1 MTPRLMP
8 AGPTDIDAVMRVM
21 TVAFDPGFG
30 EAWSAA
36 QVLGSLA
43 TGGAWLRLARGAGG
57 EPLGFTLCRL
67 ISPEAELLLIG
78 VAPAVRRRGVARALL
93 AAAAAD
99 ARSRDATTL
108 FLEVRDGNAA
118 ALALYRAAGYAVIG
132 RRRDYYRGSAGARF
146 DAITLQAA
154 LGDFRPVAGPPT

>member
-1 MTPRLMP
+1 MTPRLTA
-8 AGPTDIDAVMRVM
+8 AGAADIDAVMDVM
-21 TVAFDPGFG
+21 AVAFDPGFG

-43 TGGAWLRLARGAGG
+43 AGSAWLRLAQGPGA

-67 ISPEAELLLIG
+67 IRPEAELLLVG
-78 VAPAVRRRGVARALL
+78 VAPAARRRGIGRALL

-99 ARSRDATTL
+99 ARERGATTL

-118 ALALYRAAGYAVIG
+118 ALALYRAAGYAGIG
-132 RRRDYYRGSAGARF
+132 RRRDYYRGSSGVRF
-146 DAITLQAA
+146 DAISLRLVLDDCRAPT
-154 LGDFRPVAGPPT
+154 GPTA

>member
-1 MTPRLMP
+1 MMP
-8 AGPTDIDAVMRVM
+8 QLAAAGAADIDAVMAVM
-21 TVAFDPGFG
+21 DVAFDPGFG

-43 TGGAWLRLARGAGG
+43 TGTAWARLARAGTDV
-57 EPLGFTLCRL
+57 PLGFTLCRQ
-67 ISPEAELLLIG
+67 IGPEAELLLIG
-78 VAPAVRRRGVARALL
+78 VAAAARRGGGGRALL

-99 ARSRDATTL
+99 AQERGAATM

-132 RRRDYYRGSAGARF
+132 RRRDYYRGRDGTRF
-146 DAITLQAA
+146 DAITLQVA
-154 LGDFRPVAGPPT
+154 LGDCRAAAQSPA